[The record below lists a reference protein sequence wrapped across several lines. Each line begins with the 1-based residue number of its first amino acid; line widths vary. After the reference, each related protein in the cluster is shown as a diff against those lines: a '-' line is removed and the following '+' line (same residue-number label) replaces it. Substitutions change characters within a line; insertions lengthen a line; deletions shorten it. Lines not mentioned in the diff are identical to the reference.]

1 MRPWVPP
8 YGIPM
13 TEPIS
18 TPADPRAARAR
29 FGRRLALRLWLLSV
43 GFWWA
48 LGIPFSAAWWLLN
61 DLQLRW
67 VLICYAW
74 EVPVIGWGG
83 AVLVPWLIWRRV
95 SSRVAAG
102 DQGAERALARFP
114 RTVAWSIFITGC
126 VGYSLGAIQI
136 AIITRLPALETF
148 KIILQGPVLSSL
160 FAVAGSLFVQSEF
173 QRRAVE
179 LALPLHPRPLGRT
192 LREQVAT
199 IAIVLVLAV
208 SLPLIMLGL
217 TREQSALERER
228 GALLL
233 QAITEGVRD
242 GTAVPDLS
250 SFGPHTF
257 VRVVDR
263 ATGLIRIGPEA
274 GAPIDTLGLDHT
286 GRIMTSTA
294 GWLTSRNGHHQVVA
308 YFPIALP
315 GDPGVVLVAISPLSD
330 YGAPLWRATGLAL
343 FVLLCSL
350 AVAVPVARRLAGSVA
365 GPLEEIRDAATRM
378 AEGAQEVGPAARH
391 GLDELVQLGLAFDRM
406 AERVSADEAQLREAY
421 LRLQGAQGDLLQA
434 EKLATVGRLVS
445 GVAHEL
451 NNPLQA
457 ILGLTEEMLADPA
470 AIDPEVLKTLH
481 QQAHR
486 TRTIVR
492 DLLAAGRSSAAI
504 RERLDP
510 AAVVHDVAVGMRHV
524 LQRTESRLEVSATPG
539 LMVIEGDRAGL
550 EQVLVVL
557 VTNGAESAGAGG
569 VVTLTA
575 RPEGDHAFF
584 SVDDTGPGIPPEI
597 LPRIFEPFFTTKR
610 DGTIRGTGLG
620 LYVALGLVETLG
632 GNIKA
637 CRSPKGGARFE
648 VRVPLVPEPAA
659 IIPAQA
665 PVANV
670 DLAGKRALVVDDEAS
685 IRSVIARWLR
695 THGWTVTE
703 AATGDDALTTLLAA
717 PTGGFDLILTDLRM
731 PGMSGGELL
740 TKLSVL
746 RPDLYQAAVVMTG
759 DTTEPESA
767 AFLARNERPILVK
780 PFNFQE
786 LEALLGGAGN

>member
-1 MRPWVPP
+1 
-8 YGIPM
+8 M
-13 TEPIS
+13 TPPIS
-18 TPADPRAARAR
+18 PASDPSAARAR

-61 DLQLRW
+61 ELQLRW

-83 AVLVPWLIWRRV
+83 AVVIPWLLWRRL
-95 SSRVAAG
+95 SRRIAAG
-102 DQGAERALARFP
+102 DPGAEAALARFP
-114 RTVAWSIFITGC
+114 RTVAWSIFLTGC

-136 AIITRLPALETF
+136 ALITGLPPLETF
-148 KIILQGPVLSSL
+148 KIVLQGPVLSSL

-179 LALPLHPRPLGRT
+179 LALPLHQGPLGRT
-192 LREQVAT
+192 LRQQVAT

-233 QAITEGVRD
+233 QAIAEGVRD

-250 SFGPHTF
+250 EFGPNTF

-263 ATGLIRIGPEA
+263 ATGVIRLGPEA
-274 GAPIDTLGLDHT
+274 GARIDTLGLDQT
-286 GRIMTSTA
+286 GRIMTGLA
-294 GWLTSRNGHHQVVA
+294 GWYASRNERHRVVA
-308 YFPIALP
+308 HLPIALP
-315 GDPGVVLVAISPLSD
+315 GDPGVVLVAVSPLTD
-330 YGAPLWRATGLAL
+330 YGAQLWRATGLAL
-343 FVLLCSL
+343 AVLFGSL
-350 AVAVPVARRLAGSVA
+350 AVAIPVARRLAGSVA

-378 AEGAQEVGPAARH
+378 AEGVQEVGPAARP

-421 LRLQGAQGDLLQA
+421 QRLQGAQGHLLQA

-457 ILGLTEEMLADPA
+457 ILGLTEEMLTDPA
-470 AIDPEVLKTLH
+470 AIDQETLRTLQ

-524 LQRTESRLEVSATPG
+524 LQRTETRLEVSATPG
-539 LMVIEGDRAGL
+539 VMLVEGDRAGL

-557 VTNGAESAGAGG
+557 VTNGAEAAGAGG
-569 VVTLTA
+569 VVTLAA
-575 RPEGDHAFF
+575 RPEGDSAFF
-584 SVDDTGPGIPPEI
+584 TVEDSGPGIPPEI

-620 LYVALGLVETLG
+620 LYVALGLVEALNGT
-632 GNIKA
+632 IKA
-637 CRSPKGGARFE
+637 VRSPRGGARFE
-648 VRVPLVPEPAA
+648 VRIPLVPDPATIA
-659 IIPAQA
+659 PARV
-665 PVANV
+665 PVANIG
-670 DLAGKRALVVDDEAS
+670 AEGKRALVVDDEAS
-685 IRSVIARWLR
+685 IRSVLARWLKS
-695 THGWTVTE
+695 HGWRVDE
-703 AATGDDALTTLLAA
+703 AGTGDDALTALLAA
-717 PTGGFDLILTDLRM
+717 PSGGYDLILTDLRM

-746 RPDLYQAAVVMTG
+746 RPDLFAAAVVMTG
-759 DTTEPESA
+759 DTADPESA
-767 AFLARNERPILVK
+767 AFLARNDRPILVK
-780 PFNFQE
+780 PFNFKE
-786 LEALLGGAGN
+786 LEVLLGG